1 MGPAA
6 QGVRM
11 IWVSFLLV
19 FTFFMILA
27 LVANIGM
34 ERVGEPAFSSYSTC
48 QVAERE
54 IYCSQ
59 YYKLLRLRTQST
71 QPGAGVA
78 ALF

>member
-34 ERVGEPAFSSYSTC
+34 EKWWRTRVLIVFNVTSG
-48 QVAERE
+48 
-54 IYCSQ
+54 
-59 YYKLLRLRTQST
+59 
-71 QPGAGVA
+71 
-78 ALF
+78 